1 MDKSSVVRGL
11 SRLRSHLILA
21 PVMISALAAS
31 PAFAQ
36 AEQPEPQSVDS
47 ADGEGPGLSPNTIIV
62 TAQRREQNPQDIGVA
77 ITTLGGEALT
87 SLGVTDSTDI
97 DSQVPN
103 LVIDPIA
110 GSGTQPVVFLRGVGL
125 NDFSLNNS
133 GPVGLY
139 FDDIYLSSF
148 SSQNFLLFDL
158 QRVEVLRGPQ
168 GTLYGK
174 NTTGGAINYISN
186 PPTDY
191 LDGYVQGSIAE
202 FGGYQIEGAVGGP
215 IVEGVNARVAVARHF
230 ADGFFVN
237 ELTDTRSNGTDLWA
251 VRAMVELEPSPDARI
266 LLRFRADINDTPFS
280 QYERYET
287 IDPATGGVCSTDQSL
302 AGGCVDAL
310 GYRDTTKRFR
320 GNFDRE
326 ESIDREVYGL
336 SVKGEFAL
344 GGVDLTSITSYEE
357 GQNLLPEEADGS
369 PLQLLAI
376 TVGAETETFT
386 QELRL
391 SGETDRLNWIVGGY
405 YLDERTRQDQ
415 TADLFRE
422 LRPVVASLAPN
433 TNPTG
438 FDPFG
443 TVLGAPISFT
453 RHKNQQDSRS
463 LAAFARMEF
472 ALTDQLTL
480 IGGLR
485 YTKEERDFR
494 SEVNFEEPT
503 FSLPLYE
510 ADLSYSDDD
519 ISGNIAI
526 NYQPNPDL
534 LLYASYSKGFK
545 SGGFNGGFLFNAA
558 ELGPFDS
565 EQLHAY
571 EAGAKWTL
579 PGYIGYLNLASFY
592 YDYSDL
598 QVFTLVNTGNVPA
611 TVLDNAANAE
621 IYGAEAELFFSP
633 VDNLNATFSLG
644 YLESELVDFVSAGVS
659 QAGNRLPRTP
669 KITFSGAVSY
679 KADLS
684 EQIFLRPSV
693 NFTYTDHH
701 FFLTENQPLAAQDA
715 FWLVNGELT
724 LGSDDGWQLVGFV
737 KNLFDVDYNVNVN
750 DLSDLGFYQVVVGAP
765 QTFGVRA
772 RFEF

>member
-1 MDKSSVVRGL
+1 MDKSSVVPGSSKRR
-11 SRLRSHLILA
+11 SRLLLA
-21 PVMISALAAS
+21 PVMVSVLVAS
-31 PAFAQ
+31 PALAQ
-36 AEQPEPQSVDS
+36 AESPDTQSADS
-47 ADGEGPGLSPNTIIV
+47 ADSVGSQHNPNTIVV

-77 ITTLGGEALT
+77 ITTLGGEALA
-87 SLGVTDSTDI
+87 SLGVTGSTDI

-186 PPTDY
+186 LPTDY
-191 LDGYVQGSIAE
+191 FDGYVQGSIAE
-202 FGGYQIEGAVGGP
+202 FGGYEIEGAVGGP
-215 IVEGVNARVAVARHF
+215 IAEGVNARVAVARHF

-251 VRAMVELEPSPDARI
+251 LRAFVELEPSPDARV
-266 LLRFRADINDTPFS
+266 LVRFRADINDTPFS
-280 QYERYET
+280 QYERYEA
-287 IDPATGGVCSTDQSL
+287 IDPTTGGVCSTDQSL
-302 AGGCVDAL
+302 AGQCVDAL
-310 GYRDTTKRFR
+310 GYRDTTERFR
-320 GNFDRE
+320 GNFNRE

-336 SVKGEFAL
+336 SIKGEFAL

-357 GQNLLPEEADGS
+357 GQNLLPEDSDGS

-376 TVGAETETFT
+376 TVGAKTDTFT

-391 SGETDRLNWIVGGY
+391 SGETDRLNWIIGGY

-422 LRPVVASLAPN
+422 LRPLVSSLAPM
-433 TNPTG
+433 TNPGG

-443 TVLGAPISFT
+443 TVLGAPVSFT
-453 RHKNQQDSRS
+453 RHTNQQDSQS
-463 LAAFARMEF
+463 LAVFGRVEF
-472 ALTDQLTL
+472 ALSDQLTV

-485 YTKEERDFR
+485 YTKEEREFH
-494 SEVNFEEPT
+494 SKVVFEEPT

-510 ADLSYSDDD
+510 ADLDYSDDD
-519 ISGNIAI
+519 ISGNLAI

-545 SGGFNGGFLFNAA
+545 SGGFNGGFLFHAE
-558 ELGPFDS
+558 ELGPFES

-571 EAGAKWTL
+571 EAGAKWSL
-579 PGYIGYLNLASFY
+579 PGYLGYLNLASFY

-598 QVFTLVNTGNVPA
+598 QVFTLVNTGSVPA
-611 TVLDNAANAE
+611 TVLDNAADAE
-621 IYGAEAELFFSP
+621 IYGAEAELFLNP

-684 EQIFLRPSV
+684 EQFFLKPSV

-701 FFLTENQPLAAQDA
+701 FFLTENQPLAAQDSY
-715 FWLVNGELT
+715 WMVNGELA
-724 LGSDDGWQLVGFV
+724 LGSDQGWQLVGFV
-737 KNLFDVDYNVNVN
+737 RNLFDVEYNVNIN
-750 DLSDLGFYQVVVGAP
+750 DLSDLGFYQIVVGAP
-765 QTFGVRA
+765 RTFGVRA
-772 RFEF
+772 RMDF

>member
-1 MDKSSVVRGL
+1 MDKLSVVRK
-11 SRLRSHLILA
+11 SRRSRSHVLLGSVMASILVAA
-21 PVMISALAAS
+21 PALAQTEES
-31 PAFAQ
+31 EAQ
-36 AEQPEPQSVDS
+36 ST
-47 ADGEGPGLSPNTIIV
+47 DGAKAPLSSGTIVV
-62 TAQRREQNPQDIGVA
+62 TAQRRAQNPQDIGVA
-77 ITTLGGEALT
+77 ITTLGGETLA

-103 LVIDPIA
+103 LIIDPMA

-202 FGGYQIEGAVGGP
+202 FGAYEIEGAVGGP
-215 IVEGVNARVAVARHF
+215 IAEGVNARVAVARHF

-237 ELTDTRSNGTDLWA
+237 ELTDRRSNGTDLWA
-251 VRAMVELEPSPDARI
+251 LRAFVELEPSPDARI

-287 IDPATGGVCSTDQSL
+287 IDPVTGGACSTGQSR
-302 AGGCVDAL
+302 AGECVDVL
-310 GYRDTTKRFR
+310 GYRDTTKRYR
-320 GNFDRE
+320 GNFNRE

-336 SVKGEFAL
+336 SVKAEFAL
-344 GGVDLTSITSYEE
+344 GDVDLTSITSYEE
-357 GQNLLPEEADGS
+357 GQNLLPEDSDGS

-376 TVGAETETFT
+376 TVGADTDTFT

-405 YLDERTRQDQ
+405 YLDERTRQNQ
-415 TADLFRE
+415 SADLFRE
-422 LRPVVASLAPN
+422 LRPLVASLAPA
-433 TNPTG
+433 TNPGG

-443 TVLGAPISFT
+443 AVLGTPVSFS
-453 RHKNQQDSRS
+453 RHKNQQDSQS
-463 LAAFARMEF
+463 LAVFARAEF
-472 ALTDQLTL
+472 ALTDQLTV

-485 YTKEERDFR
+485 YTKEEREFR
-494 SEVNFEEPT
+494 SEAFFEEPT
-503 FSLPLYE
+503 FRVPLYQ
-510 ADLSYSDDD
+510 ADLAYSDDD
-519 ISGNIAI
+519 ISGNLAI
-526 NYQPNPDL
+526 NYQPSRDL

-545 SGGFNGGFLFNAA
+545 SGGFNGGFLFQAA
-558 ELGPFDS
+558 ELGPFES

-571 EAGAKWTL
+571 EAGAKWSL
-579 PGYIGYLNLASFY
+579 PGHIGYLNLASFY

-611 TVLDNAANAE
+611 TILDNAANAE
-621 IYGAEAELFFSP
+621 IYGAEAELFLNP
-633 VDNLNATFSLG
+633 VDSLNATFSLG

-669 KITFSGAVSY
+669 EITFSGAISY
-679 KADLS
+679 QADLS
-684 EQIFLRPSV
+684 DDLFLRPSV
-693 NFTYTDHH
+693 NFTYTGHH

-715 FWLVNGELT
+715 YWLVNGELT
-724 LGSDDGWQLVGFV
+724 IGSDRGWQLAGFV
-737 KNLFDVDYNVNVN
+737 KNLFDVEYNVNVN
-750 DLSDLGFYQVVVGAP
+750 DLSDLGFHQVVVGAP
-765 QTFGVRA
+765 RTFGVRA
-772 RFEF
+772 RFDF

>member
-1 MDKSSVVRGL
+1 MDKSSVVPGSSKR
-11 SRLRSHLILA
+11 RSLLLLA
-21 PVMISALAAS
+21 PVMVSVLVAS
-31 PAFAQ
+31 PALAQ
-36 AEQPEPQSVDS
+36 AEPSDTQS
-47 ADGEGPGLSPNTIIV
+47 ADNADSVGAPHNPNTIVV

-77 ITTLGGEALT
+77 ITTLGGEALA
-87 SLGVTDSTDI
+87 SLGVTGSTDI

-186 PPTDY
+186 LPTDY
-191 LDGYVQGSIAE
+191 FDGYVQGSIAE
-202 FGGYQIEGAVGGP
+202 FGGYEIEGAVGGP
-215 IVEGVNARVAVARHF
+215 IAEGVNARVAVARHF

-251 VRAMVELEPSPDARI
+251 LRAFVELEPSPDARV
-266 LLRFRADINDTPFS
+266 LVRFRADINDTPFS
-280 QYERYET
+280 QYERYEA
-287 IDPATGGVCSTDQSL
+287 IDPTTGGVCSTDQSL
-302 AGGCVDAL
+302 AGQCVDAL
-310 GYRDTTKRFR
+310 GYRDTTERFR
-320 GNFDRE
+320 GNFNRE

-336 SVKGEFAL
+336 SIKGEFAL

-357 GQNLLPEEADGS
+357 GQNLLPEDSDGS

-376 TVGAETETFT
+376 TVGAKTDTFT

-391 SGETDRLNWIVGGY
+391 SGETDRLNWIIGGY

-422 LRPVVASLAPN
+422 LRPLVSSLAPM
-433 TNPTG
+433 TNPGG

-443 TVLGAPISFT
+443 TVLGAPVSFT
-453 RHKNQQDSRS
+453 RHTNQQDSQS
-463 LAAFARMEF
+463 LAVFGRVEF
-472 ALTDQLTL
+472 ALSDQLTV

-485 YTKEERDFR
+485 YTKEEREFH
-494 SEVNFEEPT
+494 SKVVFEEPT

-510 ADLSYSDDD
+510 ADLDYSDDD
-519 ISGNIAI
+519 ISGNLAI

-545 SGGFNGGFLFNAA
+545 SGGFNGGFLFHAE
-558 ELGPFDS
+558 ELGPFES

-571 EAGAKWTL
+571 EAGAKWSL
-579 PGYIGYLNLASFY
+579 PGYLGYLNLASFY

-598 QVFTLVNTGNVPA
+598 QVFTLVNTGSVPA
-611 TVLDNAANAE
+611 TVLDNAADAE
-621 IYGAEAELFFSP
+621 IYGAEAELFLNP

-684 EQIFLRPSV
+684 EQFFLKPSV

-701 FFLTENQPLAAQDA
+701 FFLTENQPLAAQDSY
-715 FWLVNGELT
+715 WMVNGELA
-724 LGSDDGWQLVGFV
+724 LGSDQGWQLVGFV
-737 KNLFDVDYNVNVN
+737 RNLFDVEYNVNIN
-750 DLSDLGFYQVVVGAP
+750 DLSDLGFYQIVVGVP
-765 QTFGVRA
+765 RTFGVRA
-772 RFEF
+772 RMDF

>member
-1 MDKSSVVRGL
+1 MNQSSAVRVAR
-11 SRLRSHLILA
+11 RLRSHLLLA
-21 PVMISALAAS
+21 PVMVSVLVVSPALAQVES
-31 PAFAQ
+31 PDTQ
-36 AEQPEPQSVDS
+36 S
-47 ADGEGPGLSPNTIIV
+47 ADNADSVGSPHNPNTIVV
-62 TAQRREQNPQDIGVA
+62 TAQRREQDPQDIGVA
-77 ITTLGGEALT
+77 ITTLGGEALA

-191 LDGYVQGSIAE
+191 FDGYVQGSIAE

-215 IVEGVNARVAVARHF
+215 ITEGVNARIAVARHF

-237 ELTDTRSNGTDLWA
+237 ELTGKRSNGTDLWA
-251 VRAMVELEPSPDARI
+251 LRAFLEMEPSPDAR
-266 LLRFRADINDTPFS
+266 LLVRFRADINDTPFS

-287 IDPATGGVCSTDQSL
+287 INPATGVACSTDQSL
-302 AGGCVDAL
+302 AGQCVDAL
-310 GYRDTTKRFR
+310 GYRDTTGRYR

-326 ESIDREVYGL
+326 ERIDREVYGL

-344 GGVDLTSITSYEE
+344 GNVDLTSITSYEE
-357 GQNLLPEEADGS
+357 GQNFLPEDSDGS

-376 TVGAETETFT
+376 NVGAKTETFT

-391 SGETDRLNWIVGGY
+391 SGESDRLNWIVGGY
-405 YLDERTRQDQ
+405 YLDERIRQNQ

-422 LRPVVASLAPN
+422 LRSTVAALAPM
-433 TNPTG
+433 TNPGG
-438 FDPFG
+438 FDPLG
-443 TVLGAPISFT
+443 TVLGAPISFS
-453 RHKNQQDSRS
+453 RHKNLQNSQS
-463 LAAFARMEF
+463 LAIFGRVEF
-472 ALTDQLTL
+472 ALTDQLTV

-485 YTKEERDFR
+485 YTKEEKELR
-494 SEVNFEEPT
+494 SEALFEEPAFT
-503 FSLPLYE
+503 LPLYDV
-510 ADLSYSDDD
+510 DLEYSDDD

-526 NYQPNPDL
+526 NYRPDPDL

-545 SGGFNGGFLFNAA
+545 SGGFNGGFLLRPE
-558 ELGPFDS
+558 ELGPFGS

-571 EAGAKWTL
+571 EAGAKWSL
-579 PGYIGYLNLASFY
+579 PGYIGYVNLASFY

-598 QVFTLVNTGNVPA
+598 QVFTLANTGGVPA

-621 IYGAEAELFFSP
+621 IYGAEAELFLNPF
-633 VDNLNATFSLG
+633 DNLNATFSFG
-644 YLESELVDFVSAGVS
+644 YLESELVDFVSAGIS

-669 KITFSGAVSY
+669 EITFSGAVSY

-684 EQIFLRPSV
+684 EQLFLKPSI

-701 FFLTENQPLAAQDA
+701 FFLTENQPLAAQDSY
-715 FWLVNGELT
+715 WLVNGEMAI
-724 LGSDDGWQLVGFV
+724 GSDHGWQLVGFV
-737 KNLFDVDYNVNVN
+737 KNLFDVEYNANIN
-750 DLSDLGFYQVVVGAP
+750 DLSDLGFYQIIVGAP
-765 QTFGVRA
+765 RTFGVRA
-772 RFEF
+772 RMDF